1 LDLDDLHYSTEH
13 VWVSLD
19 DDQQATLGLCECA
32 LDDPVEIRKL
42 QLRREGDEILKDEVF
57 GRFTT
62 SEPGV
67 FRLYSPLSGE
77 ITEFNEEA
85 LENPEVILEDPYEEG
100 WLIRLALSN
109 EAELDD
115 LMTREEYEEFIE
127 RELLGH
133 SEDEKEDDED
143 EEDEDEDDEEEG
155 ELYF

>member
-13 VWVSLD
+13 IWVRLD
-19 DDQQATLGLCECA
+19 DDQQATLGLCESA
-32 LDDPVEIRKL
+32 LEAPVEIRKL
-42 QLRREGDEILKDEVF
+42 QLRREGAEILKDEVF

-62 SEPGV
+62 SESGV

-127 RELLGH
+127 SELLGH
-133 SEDEKEDDED
+133 PED
-143 EEDEDEDDEEEG
+143 EEDEDEDEDEDEEEEG